1 MYLLDEIS
9 LKIQWVSSSNI
20 WAKVMK
26 KLNKSMLACS
36 GFSNLKQIAF
46 WTLTAHWLLNSCNK
60 VLWYKD
66 LWHLSRETM
75 FCDSRIAL
83 HFTCWVGVE
92 QTSIFSCTLQFQ
104 NCGSHGKTLTC
115 GTEDLTQIFA
125 FLLCSTFFAIR
136 TKQFK
141 RWNAVLFFIGAVLG
155 CKLIQYCFHR
165 SWNTPK
171 CAAAPKNDPSM
182 ARGRGALYPLP
193 NLILIWVLFPLSI
206 HSSLCGLWSIS
217 HPQQGW
223 IKGIYDTIATAHG
236 RLCWSR
242 RWKGSAT
249 RGSGCKSKY
258 SNSLVL
264 MGSHLKLEKPFPLKA
279 FPKCSVK
286 KFSFQWTDVFWQK
299 KNPLSKHP
307 LIALMV
313 NMGWN
318 KRFAVAGNS
327 IYKNDC
333 KHTFPLR
340 KGKNANNE
348 WLNTCCSHKDFF
360 LFP

>member
-1 MYLLDEIS
+1 MYLLNEIS
-9 LKIQWVSSSNI
+9 LKIQWVSSSNV

-26 KLNKSMLACS
+26 KLNKSMFACS

-60 VLWYKD
+60 VLWYKY
-66 LWHLSRETM
+66 LWHLSREIM
-75 FCDSRIAL
+75 FCDSRIAP

-92 QTSIFSCTLQFQ
+92 QTSIFSCSLQFQ

-136 TKQFK
+136 TKKFK

-193 NLILIWVLFPLSI
+193 NLILIRVLFPLSI
-206 HSSLCGLWSIS
+206 HSCLCGLWSIS
-217 HPQQGW
+217 HPQEGW
-223 IKGIYDTIATAHG
+223 IKGIYDTTATAHG
-236 RLCWSR
+236 RFFGPGGGRAVLQEAQVVNQNIPTVWCSWEVILNLR
-242 RWKGSAT
+242 
-249 RGSGCKSKY
+249 
-258 SNSLVL
+258 SLF
-264 MGSHLKLEKPFPLKA
+264 HWKPFQ
-279 FPKCSVK
+279 SVLSK
-286 KFSFQWTDVFWQK
+286 SFHFNELTFSDQK
-299 KNPLSKHP
+299 KSF
-307 LIALMV
+307 V
-313 NMGWN
+313 
-318 KRFAVAGNS
+318 
-327 IYKNDC
+327 
-333 KHTFPLR
+333 
-340 KGKNANNE
+340 
-348 WLNTCCSHKDFF
+348 
-360 LFP
+360 